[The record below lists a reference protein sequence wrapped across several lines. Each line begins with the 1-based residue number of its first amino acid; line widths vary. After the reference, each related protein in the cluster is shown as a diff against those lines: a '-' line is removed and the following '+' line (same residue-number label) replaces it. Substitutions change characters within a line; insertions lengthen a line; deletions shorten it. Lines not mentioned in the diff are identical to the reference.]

1 MIFFLQGFDI
11 AEGGGIDL
19 ISHIITRCLKIPC
32 AVLMGANIASE
43 VSLSLYDISDLIC
56 IEIIIDRFQIK

>member
-1 MIFFLQGFDI
+1 MINPTCVWQGFDI

-43 VSLSLYDISDLIC
+43 VSIVKFIT
-56 IEIIIDRFQIK
+56 IMF

>member
-1 MIFFLQGFDI
+1 MLMRPHFVLFWQGFDI

-43 VSLSLYDISDLIC
+43 VSHV
-56 IEIIIDRFQIK
+56 K

>member
-1 MIFFLQGFDI
+1 VYNKLIFWQGFDI

-43 VSLSLYDISDLIC
+43 VSIINKAILIS
-56 IEIIIDRFQIK
+56 QN